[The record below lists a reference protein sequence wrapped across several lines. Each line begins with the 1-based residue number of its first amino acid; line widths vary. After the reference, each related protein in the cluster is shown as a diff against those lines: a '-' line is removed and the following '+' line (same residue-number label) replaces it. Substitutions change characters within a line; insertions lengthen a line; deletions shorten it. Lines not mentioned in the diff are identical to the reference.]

1 MLRRAANHARTVF
14 LAKMSH
20 ELRTPLNA
28 VIGYSELIME
38 TMDTEKASPQK
49 VKDLERINSS
59 GRHLLSLV
67 NEVLDLSKVESDV
80 VELKEEQFDAKELC
94 GQIIATAEPL
104 IKANG
109 NNLVVQYLSPLGTIK
124 GDRTKLRQVVLNLLS
139 NAAKFTKNG
148 TVSLILNR
156 RAIGEADWFE
166 FQVVDTGIG
175 MSQEVIA
182 TLFDNYKQA
191 SAQTA
196 QEFGGT
202 GLGLAIS
209 QKFCFLMGASISVS
223 SDVGRGSSF
232 TVRIP
237 ADASL
242 SNKPRPVDL
251 NPTFDTV
258 MAA

>member
-1 MLRRAANHARTVF
+1 M
-14 LAKMSH
+14 
-20 ELRTPLNA
+20 
-28 VIGYSELIME
+28 
-38 TMDTEKASPQK
+38 
-49 VKDLERINSS
+49 
-59 GRHLLSLV
+59 
-67 NEVLDLSKVESDV
+67 
-80 VELKEEQFDAKELC
+80 
-94 GQIIATAEPL
+94 
-104 IKANG
+104 
-109 NNLVVQYLSPLGTIK
+109 VQYLSPLGTIK

-242 SNKPRPVDL
+242 SNKPRSVDI